1 MKVRQGF
8 VSNSSSSSFVVAKA
22 YLSKD
27 QIERLNT
34 LCLTSVGPYHDTW
47 TINEDEYNV
56 RGFTCMN
63 NNMHDEGGLEDW
75 MQKSGFPMGAVVWEY
90 D

>member
-22 YLSKD
+22 YLTGL
-27 QIERLNT
+27 QIGQLIEF
-34 LCLTSVGPYHDTW
+34 CEHPVGEYRDTW
-47 TINEDEYNV
+47 NITVDEYNV

-63 NNMHDEGGLEDW
+63 NNMSDEGGLEDW
-75 MQKSGFPMGAVVWEY
+75 MTKRGFPMPAIVWEY

>member
-22 YLSKD
+22 YLTGLQIGQLIELCESPVGEYKD
-27 QIERLNT
+27 SWYIT
-34 LCLTSVGPYHDTW
+34 V
-47 TINEDEYNV
+47 DEFNV
-56 RGFTCMN
+56 RGWTSMN
-63 NNMHDEGGLEDW
+63 NNMHDAGGLEDW
-75 MQKSGFPMGAVVWEY
+75 MEKNGFPMKAVVWEY